1 MFAVW
6 SSPNKK
12 VPAYLEM
19 GLEDRMSFVVSHLKW
34 NFGEAEQQSA
44 QEEEEKSL
52 LGSSGVRFNLVAPP
66 RSNQLGAAVHKI
78 LAVKGNYLT
87 SSGFFVGWVLLAS
100 RWFLLQS

>member
-34 NFGEAEQQSA
+34 NFG
-44 QEEEEKSL
+44 
-52 LGSSGVRFNLVAPP
+52 GSRVVPELKKKKRNL
-66 RSNQLGAAVHKI
+66 
-78 LAVKGNYLT
+78 
-87 SSGFFVGWVLLAS
+87 FWVVVEYGS
-100 RWFLLQS
+100 I

>member
-34 NFGEAEQQSA
+34 NFGEAEQQQSA
-44 QEEEEKSL
+44 QEKKRNLFWVVVEY
-52 LGSSGVRFNLVAPP
+52 GS
-66 RSNQLGAAVHKI
+66 I
-78 LAVKGNYLT
+78 
-87 SSGFFVGWVLLAS
+87 
-100 RWFLLQS
+100 

>member
-34 NFGEAEQQSA
+34 NFG
-44 QEEEEKSL
+44 
-52 LGSSGVRFNLVAPP
+52 GSGVLPEPKKKRNL
-66 RSNQLGAAVHKI
+66 
-78 LAVKGNYLT
+78 
-87 SSGFFVGWVLLAS
+87 FWVVVEYGS
-100 RWFLLQS
+100 I